1 MFRLERML
9 AVERDFGMSQ
19 PNFNEFVNRM
29 RLVKWGQRG
38 GILAA
43 VLLFIVLAQSVVIV
57 PAGERFVVFN
67 NFSGV
72 EDRSLDEGMNVLIP
86 FVESTTRYDVRT
98 HTYTMSAVSDEGS
111 KSGDDSVSVLTADGQ
126 IVKMDIS
133 VRYHLMGGDV
143 WKLHKQVGP
152 NFVDKII
159 RPESRTVARNVVSGY
174 TVTEVYSTKR
184 QAIQTELQMEMDK
197 SFGRYFIVLDEV
209 MIRNVTFSEAFAQA
223 IEQKQVAMQDA
234 ERMKYVL
241 QKEESEKRRKIIE
254 AEGEAAAITK
264 RAEALRQNPQL
275 IQYEYVQKLSPA
287 IKAIV
292 TDQKTIMSLGDL
304 WNSGNSPSAPSGNAK

>member
-1 MFRLERML
+1 ML

-43 VLLFIVLAQSVVIV
+43 VLLLILLVQSVVIV

-292 TDQKTIMSLGDL
+292 TDQKTIMSLGDI
-304 WNSGNSPSAPSGNAK
+304 WNSGGSPSAPSGKGNN